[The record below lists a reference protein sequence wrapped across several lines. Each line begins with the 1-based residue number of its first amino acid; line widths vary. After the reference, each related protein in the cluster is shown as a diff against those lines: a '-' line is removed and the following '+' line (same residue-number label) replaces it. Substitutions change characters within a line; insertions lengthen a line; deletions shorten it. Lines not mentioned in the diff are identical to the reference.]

1 MNQRKVVVVN
11 HSIMR
16 IGSDKN
22 KYWNILEANGVLKAG
37 IADVEGLE
45 AVRQSYILSESGMD

>member
-1 MNQRKVVVVN
+1 
-11 HSIMR
+11 MR

-45 AVRQSYILSESGMD
+45 AVRQSYILSESSVDY